1 MLVIGIVLL
10 SIAFT
15 LSLFPLPSEIP
26 GIPAY
31 PFFSLPFPLLSG
43 LVVTSTILIAAGWTA
58 HPRGS
63 LGQLLVGAVTFFFAG
78 VIIRVLSF
86 FTAVPVDFEG
96 STIFVELY
104 GAHATMALSVGVFL
118 ALFGILFWAAER
130 QEIRREKAV

>member
-26 GIPAY
+26 GVPAY
-31 PFFSLPFPLLSG
+31 PFFSLPVPLLSG
-43 LVVTSTILIAAGWTA
+43 LVVTSAVLLAAGWTS

-63 LGQLLVGAVTFFFAG
+63 LGQLLVGATALFLAG

-86 FTAVPVDFEG
+86 LTAVPVDFDG
-96 STIFVELY
+96 GTIFVELY
-104 GAHATMALSVGVFL
+104 GAHATLVLSVGIFL

-130 QEIRREKAV
+130 QEIRREKVV